1 MMQEFVQSVS
11 DAIQRGIRGIH
22 TALPGKVLAF
32 DPGKGLATVQPVMK
46 FKKPDG
52 STIDFP
58 QITGVP
64 VVFPQGAG
72 QNATVAFPVKAGD
85 GCLIIVA
92 EQSLDY
98 WQYGQETD
106 TDLAFD
112 MTNAICI
119 PGLFVKANE
128 AVKVACAVNGVVV
141 DAKGTRL
148 TVKPGE
154 VIIDAA
160 KITMNGNVTV
170 NGTVKTTGDTVAAG
184 ISVSKHTHTGDS
196 GGQTSTPH

>member
-1 MMQEFVQSVS
+1 MMQEFVQQITDTVK
-11 DAIQRGIRGIH
+11 RGIRGIH
-22 TALPGKVLAF
+22 TAMPGKVLAF
-32 DPGKGLATVQPVMK
+32 DPGKCVATVQPAMK

-52 STIDFP
+52 KTIDFP

-64 VVFPQGAG
+64 VVFPQGVG

-85 GCLIIVA
+85 GCLIVVA

-119 PGLFVKANE
+119 PGLFVQANA
-128 AVKVACAVNGVVV
+128 AVQAACASNAVVL
-141 DAKGTRL
+141 DASGTRI
-148 TVKPGE
+148 TVKQSE
-154 VIIDAA
+154 VVIDAA
-160 KITMNGNVTV
+160 EVKVNGNLTV
-170 NGTVKTTGDTVAAG
+170 SGS
-184 ISVSKHTHTGDS
+184 IS
-196 GGQTSTPH
+196 GG

>member
-1 MMQEFVQSVS
+1 MMQEFVQEIQNTV
-11 DAIQRGIRGIH
+11 QRGIRGIH
-22 TALPGKVLAF
+22 TAMPGKVLAF
-32 DPGKGLATVQPVMK
+32 DPAKCVATVQPVMK

-52 STIDFP
+52 NTIDFP
-58 QITGVP
+58 QVTGVP

-85 GCLIIVA
+85 GCLIVVA

-119 PGLFVKANE
+119 PGLFTQANE
-128 AVKVACAVNGVVV
+128 AVKAACAANAVVL
-141 DAKGTRL
+141 DAGGTRI
-148 TVKPGE
+148 TVKQGE
-154 VIIDAA
+154 VVIDAA
-160 KITMNGNVTV
+160 KITVNGDLTV
-170 NGTVKTTGDTVAAG
+170 NGSVQATGDVGAKG
-184 ISVSKHTHTGDS
+184 ISVANHTHTGDS
-196 GGQTSTPH
+196 GGKTSTPL